1 METEPTADN
10 NIKNSPKLNIMET
23 NVAQAIVRQEMQE
36 NVWEQLDVYVRCG
49 LGVMYGWT
57 VRRYEIL
64 VIRLQAITTTTH
76 SARHHVRCP
85 WADNRNRARARPFHT
100 KYNHTYKNRQWQVE
114 MQYHVW
120 WKRWKTEQ
128 GLYQMILF
136 QIPTTRVSNSRLLDA
151 KRLVETRPDSDKF
164 RLVYFALEIWSLK
177 IVPTGWTRYPKEL
190 EKSLERTE
198 MVSRGSYIIRE
209 AGAIGERHRGN
220 NHLLAFHS
228 YMCGCVCAWCED
240 RNAIQS

>member
-1 METEPTADN
+1 MWRKILWGKRCRKMCESNEMCTCGAVWGWCMGGQSGDTRYWSLGYRP
-10 NIKNSPKLNIMET
+10 SPPPH
-23 NVAQAIVRQEMQE
+23 
-36 NVWEQLDVYVRCG
+36 
-49 LGVMYGWT
+49 
-57 VRRYEIL
+57 
-64 VIRLQAITTTTH
+64 IRHGTT
-76 SARHHVRCP
+76 RCP

-220 NHLLAFHS
+220 NHLLAFHP
-228 YMCGCVCAWCED
+228 YMCSCVCAWCED

>member
-36 NVWEQLDVYVRCG
+36 NVWEKLDVYVRCG

-76 SARHHVRCP
+76 SARHHVPCL

-114 MQYHVW
+114 MRYHVW

-128 GLYQMILF
+128 FLHQMILF

-164 RLVYFALEIWSLK
+164 RLVDFALEI
-177 IVPTGWTRYPKEL
+177 
-190 EKSLERTE
+190 
-198 MVSRGSYIIRE
+198 
-209 AGAIGERHRGN
+209 
-220 NHLLAFHS
+220 
-228 YMCGCVCAWCED
+228 
-240 RNAIQS
+240 